1 MPAPVPPDPAPSP
14 RWPAPNGPVGRALL
28 GLALLAGPRPIAAQ
42 LPSDPLFAERRSLR
56 AEFLNHTLS
65 EVRPVLD
72 DWQRLV
78 EKADP
83 GPAAQSLTEDAL
95 FMPLDGWIARGRPEI
110 GDSLR
115 AWLPRLSAYGLTLLD
130 FDASSSLV
138 YVLASVHYQVARPP
152 GRRAVQGLALIV
164 LRRDGRQ
171 WQIRS
176 YLERPHDP

>member
-1 MPAPVPPDPAPSP
+1 MPAPSP
-14 RWPAPNGPVGRALL
+14 ADRGPAPRRAVPNAPVARAFL
-28 GLALLAGPRPIAAQ
+28 GLALLAGPSQIAAQ

-56 AEFLNHTLS
+56 TEFLNHTLN

-83 GPAAQSLTEDAL
+83 GLAVQALTEDAL
-95 FMPLDGWIARGRPEI
+95 FMPLDGWIARGRPGV

-130 FDASSSLV
+130 FDAGSSLV
-138 YVLASVHYQVARPP
+138 YVLASVHYQMAMAS

-171 WQIRS
+171 WRIRS
-176 YLERPHDP
+176 YLERPDDP